1 MVRILRAVWNGFPCR
16 STDGVTA
23 ALGIVTTHGDR
34 VLPFVRVDAPFPA
47 GRTRASSAVLPSME
61 KVRFP
66 GWGARLGVCVA
77 SARGAVRP
85 GCVCGGQGPGQTEPA
100 LAPPCHTEANLLRC
114 ADVTKCVGAPQRAR
128 DRHPTAP
135 EPGQSR
141 AWAARTR
148 RGHSGMEGASASGWV
163 ARECAWSPGGVGP
176 RVTPGSTA
184 KRWRGVALGS
194 RNPRKQRGWNEGP
207 RVQASEDTH

>member
-141 AWAARTR
+141 ASADEAWALRDGRGLCLRLGGTR
-148 RGHSGMEGASASGWV
+148 VCVEPWGRGAAGHSWQHSEALA
-163 ARECAWSPGGVGP
+163 GGGP
-176 RVTPGSTA
+176 RLTEP
-184 KRWRGVALGS
+184 
-194 RNPRKQRGWNEGP
+194 P
-207 RVQASEDTH
+207 